1 MTLARLWSFL
11 AVALPVLATLI
22 ANLTSVDLAYH
33 LRAGGDILATGAIPT
48 LDTYTYTIPGQPWID
63 QQWAAQVLLAAV
75 FQAAGW
81 SGLVLLRAVLVA
93 ITFGCV
99 YAVARHRGV
108 DERSAALLS
117 IAAFLVASVALAL
130 RPQLF
135 GMALFGLTL
144 LGLAWRRERPAALL
158 AVPVLAAAWANVH
171 GSFFVGV
178 LAVGWAWLED
188 LRERHPAARRTFATL
203 VATVVATGLTPFGPS
218 VWVYAAGLSTNPL
231 VADRISEWQPSAPR
245 DIPGLAFFL
254 SGFAVAWLLARRG
267 ERASW
272 PTLLWLGGL
281 FLLGAYAIR
290 GVAWW
295 PVGAAVAVAPML
307 VTQPPAPVRP
317 GVLRLNAAVAVMIVA
332 AGVVLLPFWR
342 PSDPVMG
349 PSGVVGI
356 APPGITKEL
365 QRIVTPGDRLFHPQ
379 PWGSWFEFAIP
390 EALVYADSRIEL
402 FPPEIWD
409 DYDTITGGR
418 PGWEEVLERWGVDY
432 VIVAEDAD
440 DLLEERLPAAGWRLL
455 YEDEDG
461 WIFGP
466 PGTG

>member
-1 MTLARLWSFL
+1 MTLGGLWSFL

-22 ANLTSVDLAYH
+22 ANLTTVDLAYH
-33 LRAGGDILATGAIPT
+33 LRAGAEILTTGTIPSR
-48 LDTYTYTIPGQPWID
+48 DTYTFTIAGQPWTD
-63 QQWAAQVLLAAV
+63 QHWGAQVLLSVV

-81 SGLVLLRAVLVA
+81 SGLVVLRALLVA
-93 ITFGCV
+93 ITFGSV

-108 DERSAALLS
+108 DQRTAALLAIGS
-117 IAAFLVASVALAL
+117 FLIASVALAL

-144 LGLAWRRERPAALL
+144 VALTWRRERPAALI
-158 AVPVLAAAWANVH
+158 AVPVLAMLWANVH
-171 GSFFVGV
+171 GSFFLAV
-178 LAVGWAWLED
+178 LATGWAWLED
-188 LRERHPAARRTFATL
+188 LRERHPASRRTL
-203 VATVVATGLTPFGPS
+203 ATVIATVIATAVTPFGPA
-218 VWVYAAGLSTNPL
+218 VWVYAVGLSTNPL
-231 VADRISEWQPSAPR
+231 VADRISEWQPPAPR

-267 ERASW
+267 RAASW

-281 FLLGAYAIR
+281 FLLGAYAVR

-295 PVGAAVAVAPML
+295 PVGAAVAVAPLL
-307 VTQPPAPVRP
+307 VPSQPS
-317 GVLRLNAAVAVMIVA
+317 GLRTGLPRVNAAVAGLVVL
-332 AGVVLLPFWR
+332 AGVLLLPFWR

-349 PSGVVGI
+349 PAGVVGL
-356 APPGITKEL
+356 APPGITKAL
-365 QRIVTPGDRLFHPQ
+365 QQIVEPGDRLFLPQ
-379 PWGSWFEFAIP
+379 PWGSWFEFATP

-402 FPPEIWD
+402 FPPRIWD

-418 PGWEEVLERWGVDY
+418 PGWEDVLGRWEVDY
-432 VIVAEDAD
+432 VIVSEDAD

-461 WIFGP
+461 WLFASD
-466 PGTG
+466 TS